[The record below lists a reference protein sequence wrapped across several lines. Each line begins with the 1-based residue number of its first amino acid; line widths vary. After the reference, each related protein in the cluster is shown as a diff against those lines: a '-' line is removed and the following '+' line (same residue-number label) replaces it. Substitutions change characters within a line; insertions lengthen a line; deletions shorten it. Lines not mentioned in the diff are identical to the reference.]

1 MADLAILGQHLLN
14 GLLIGCAYA
23 LIAIGLTMIFGVMNI
38 ANFAHGEF
46 YMIGGFAT
54 FYLVSLLKVNYFLAL
69 PLAVVIVVVLAIIIQ
84 QVIFKRLRDAL
95 VMTTTLVT
103 IGLSLLLEHLAHL
116 LWGPQPQTIPNP
128 FPTAPM
134 SFAGI
139 YTTPLYLFAM
149 AITAALIVVGHVL
162 IQRTRMGKAMRA
174 TFQNKEAAALVGIR
188 IDSIYLYAF
197 GFGAALA
204 AAAGAVLGGFIPVEP
219 TMGGVAASFASL
231 GDINLAE
238 PKALIGFAGPKVI
251 QQTVR
256 VKLPEGFQTSEF
268 LLDHGFIDRIVHRRD
283 LRSQIAQI
291 LDYISG

>member
-84 QVIFKRLRDAL
+84 QVIFKRLRDAP

-149 AITAALIVVGHVL
+149 AVTAALIVVGHVL

-188 IDSIYLYAF
+188 IDSIYLYAV

-219 TMGGVAASFASL
+219 TMGGVATLKAFVVVILGGMGSFVGAIVGGLLL
-231 GDINLAE
+231 GLAE
-238 PKALIGFAGPKVI
+238 GLGAGYMSSGWKDAIGFVAVI
-251 QQTVR
+251 
-256 VKLPEGFQTSEF
+256 
-268 LLDHGFIDRIVHRRD
+268 LLLLFRPDGLFKR
-283 LRSQIAQI
+283 
-291 LDYISG
+291 G